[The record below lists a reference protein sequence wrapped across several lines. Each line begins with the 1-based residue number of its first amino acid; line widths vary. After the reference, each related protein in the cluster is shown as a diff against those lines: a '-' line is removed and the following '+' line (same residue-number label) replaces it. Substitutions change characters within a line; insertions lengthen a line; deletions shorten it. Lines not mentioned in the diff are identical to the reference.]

1 MILYPAIDL
10 KDGRCVRLRQ
20 GDMAQATA
28 FNNDP
33 PSQAKSFE
41 TVGFEWLHVV
51 DLNGAFEGRS
61 VNAEAIRAIRSAIRI
76 PMQLGGGIRDANAIA
91 AWLEAGISRVILGTA
106 ALRNPQLVKDAARKY
121 PGRIAVGI
129 DARDGFVAV
138 EGWAQE
144 STLSAT
150 DLARRFE
157 DAGVAAIIFTD
168 IARDGM
174 LQGVNVTAT
183 AALAKAVS
191 ISVIASG
198 GVGGIGDI
206 ESLVQSATPIAG
218 VVIGRALYDGRIDPA
233 AALAAA
239 RAVSTR

>member
-20 GDMAQATA
+20 GDMAQATS

-33 PSQAKSFE
+33 PAQAKIFE
-41 TVGFEWLHVV
+41 TMGFEWLHVV
-51 DLNGAFEGRS
+51 DLNGAFAGHS
-61 VNAEAIRAIRSAIRI
+61 VNADAIAAIRKTIQT
-76 PMQLGGGIRDANAIA
+76 PMQLGGGIRDANAIET
-91 AWLEAGISRVILGTA
+91 WLAAGITRVILGTA
-106 ALRNPQLVKDAARKY
+106 ALRNPELVKDAARKF

-138 EGWAQE
+138 EGWAEE

-150 DLARRFE
+150 DLAKRFE

-174 LQGVNVTAT
+174 LQGVNVAAT

-191 ISVIASG
+191 IPVIASG
-198 GVGGIGDI
+198 GVGGVKDI
-206 ESLVQSATPIAG
+206 EALAQAATPIAG
-218 VVIGRALYDGRIDPA
+218 VVIGRALYDGRIDPR

-239 RAVSTR
+239 RAAKAR